1 MEFNTKGNGNGTT
14 IGLSLLGVISEFS
27 IWSALNPSY
36 FTIKAFLKPEQVQNM
51 RFGMDLGLIL
61 SAIFSGGLYLA
72 YGKKATIPALVTA
85 ATGAGLWISYD
96 MMIKQAME
104 EKDTGTSY
112 Q

>member
-1 MEFNTKGNGNGTT
+1 MEFKTNGTGAT

-36 FTIKAFLKPEQVQNM
+36 FTIKAFLKPEQVENM

-61 SAIFSGGLYLA
+61 SAVFSGGLYLA
-72 YGKKATIPALVTA
+72 YGKKAAIPALVTA

-96 MMIKQAME
+96 QMIKQAMAE
-104 EKDTGTSY
+104 DNTGTSF